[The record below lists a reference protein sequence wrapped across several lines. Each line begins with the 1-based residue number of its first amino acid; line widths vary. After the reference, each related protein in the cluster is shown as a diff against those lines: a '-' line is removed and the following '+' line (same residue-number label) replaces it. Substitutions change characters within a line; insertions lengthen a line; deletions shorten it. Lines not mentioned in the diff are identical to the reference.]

1 MSRSDDNDICVIC
14 LEPIND
20 QHMTFYCEHK
30 LHYPCFQE
38 YLYYHYNIE
47 NKNILC
53 PTCRTTHERNIMFI
67 VNFLLLNNN
76 VKQHLT

>member
-14 LEPIND
+14 LESIND
-20 QHMTFYCEHK
+20 QHMTFYCKHK
-30 LHYPCFQE
+30 LHYSCFHE

-47 NKNILC
+47 NKKILC
-53 PTCRTTHERNIMFI
+53 PTCRTPHERDIMFI

-76 VKQHLT
+76 EKSR